1 MANIGGKTIGT
12 VQVSTAGKNAIG
24 EAVKEW
30 ADVFSPSGWLDLQS
44 GDSKYSTNKA
54 KIEESTHI
62 FICDYHSGIYALTIP
77 DENAKTVPDCRMII
91 KGMVYDVLLIDNP
104 MEMNEQLEI
113 YLRKVGAWD
122 GC

>member
-1 MANIGGKTIGT
+1 MANIGGKTICT
-12 VQVSTAGKNAIG
+12 VQVNTVVKNAIG
-24 EAVKEW
+24 EGEKKWSDA
-30 ADVFSPSGWLDLQS
+30 FSHAGWLDLQS
-44 GDSKYSTNKA
+44 GDSEYSTHKA
-54 KIEESTHI
+54 KIEESTHV
-62 FICDYHSGIYALTIP
+62 FLCDYHSGIYALTIP
-77 DENAKTVPDCRMII
+77 DSKTKAVPDVRMII

>member
-12 VQVSTAGKNAIG
+12 VQVSTAAKNAIG
-24 EAVKEW
+24 ESEKTWTDA
-30 ADVFSPSGWLDLQS
+30 FSHAGWLDLQS

-54 KIEESTHI
+54 KLEESTHV
-62 FICDYHSGIYALTIP
+62 FICDYHSGIHGLAGQDT
-77 DENAKTVPDCRMII
+77 RMII

-104 MEMNEQLEI
+104 MELNEQLEI

-122 GC
+122 GR

>member
-1 MANIGGKTIGT
+1 MANIGGNTTGT
-12 VQVSTAGKNAIG
+12 VQVSTAGKNVIG
-24 EAVKEW
+24 EGEKKW
-30 ADVFSPSGWLDLQS
+30 SDVFSHAGWLDLQS
-44 GDSKYSTNKA
+44 GDSKYSTHKA
-54 KIEESTHI
+54 KIEESTHV

-77 DENAKTVPDCRMII
+77 DSKTKTVPDVRMII

-104 MEMNEQLEI
+104 MGMNEQLEI

>member
-1 MANIGGKTIGT
+1 MANIGGSTTGTI
-12 VQVSTAGKNAIG
+12 QVSAAVKNAIG
-24 EAVKEW
+24 EAEKIW
-30 ADVFSPSGWLDLQS
+30 KDAFSHSGWLDLQS

-54 KIEESTHI
+54 KIEESTHV

-77 DENAKTVPDCRMII
+77 DSKTKTVPDCRMII

-113 YLRKVGAWD
+113 YLRKVGVWD